1 LSKAFEINFDGIV
14 GPTHNYAGLSFGN
27 VASQAH
33 GGSASHP
40 REAALQG
47 LAKMKFLHDL
57 GIKQAVLPPQPRPDL
72 ATLRRLGFDG
82 SDADALWRASRDEP
96 RLLAAVYSSSAMWAA
111 NAATVSP
118 SADCEDGCVHFT
130 TAN

>member
-1 LSKAFEINFDGIV
+1 MSNALEVNFDGIV

-33 GGSASHP
+33 GGSVSHP

-57 GIKQAVLPPQPRPDL
+57 GVRQAVLPPQPRPDL
-72 ATLRRLGFDG
+72 GTLRRLGFGG
-82 SDADALWRASRDEP
+82 SDADLLWRGGGGGAAGGAGGGRGFGGGGGGAAAAGARGGAAEGWG
-96 RLLAAVYSSSAMWAA
+96 RLPPA
-111 NAATVSP
+111 
-118 SADCEDGCVHFT
+118 
-130 TAN
+130 

>member
-1 LSKAFEINFDGIV
+1 MAIATEVNFDGIV

-33 GGSASHP
+33 GGSVSHP

-57 GIKQAVLPPQPRPDL
+57 GVRQAVLPPQPRPDL
-72 ATLRRLGFDG
+72 ATLRRLGVGG
-82 SDADALWRASRDEP
+82 SGAGVLWRGGGGGP
-96 RLLAAVYSSSAMWAA
+96 RVVA
-111 NAATVSP
+111 
-118 SADCEDGCVHFT
+118 GGGG
-130 TAN
+130 